1 MAKESVHI
9 SMNPSAKPEAL
20 APPLGM
26 VKTRLRDGLV
36 RLRDCLGVAA

>member
-9 SMNPSAKPEAL
+9 STNPSAKPEAL

-26 VKTRLRDGLV
+26 VKTRLRDGSDSSDSV
-36 RLRDCLGVAA
+36 TT